1 MAQNPVSAEVVIV
14 GGGIAGCAVAYYLTT
29 LGVRPIVVE
38 RVGIASAASGFAQG
52 GLYLMSGV
60 GLDGPLYPFAVESV
74 RLHHELYPAL
84 KEETG
89 LDTLLASKP
98 VMAAALSDA
107 DVAELQT
114 RQAWQTEKGFTAQW
128 LDEKAVRQLEPGIGP
143 EVLGALVTDD
153 TWVLEG
159 DVLTKALMQA
169 AERRGAE
176 FRIGSVEGLEWE
188 GDSVTGVRLTD
199 GVIACSNV
207 VLAMGPWSANLKAW
221 IGVDVPVQPIKGEIL
236 RLRTGSPPM
245 QPHITWQNSYMV
257 KKPDRLL
264 WTGTTEDEA
273 GFDKEPTES
282 AVQRIMAGA
291 ARIYPAIMDA
301 TIEVH
306 TACLRPVT
314 PDNAPIVG
322 RVPGK
327 HGVYIATGGGRK
339 GIMTG
344 PAIGK
349 SVAELLVHGVTDLP
363 AAPLGLERFQ
373 DPSGL

>member
-1 MAQNPVSAEVVIV
+1 
-14 GGGIAGCAVAYYLTT
+14 
-29 LGVRPIVVE
+29 
-38 RVGIASAASGFAQG
+38 
-52 GLYLMSGV
+52 
-60 GLDGPLYPFAVESV
+60 
-74 RLHHELYPAL
+74 
-84 KEETG
+84 
-89 LDTLLASKP
+89 
-98 VMAAALSDA
+98 
-107 DVAELQT
+107 
-114 RQAWQTEKGFTAQW
+114 
-128 LDEKAVRQLEPGIGP
+128 
-143 EVLGALVTDD
+143 
-153 TWVLEG
+153 
-159 DVLTKALMQA
+159 
-169 AERRGAE
+169 
-176 FRIGSVEGLEWE
+176 
-188 GDSVTGVRLTD
+188 
-199 GVIACSNV
+199 
-207 VLAMGPWSANLKAW
+207 
-221 IGVDVPVQPIKGEIL
+221 
-236 RLRTGSPPM
+236 
-245 QPHITWQNSYMV
+245 MV
-257 KKPDRLL
+257 KKPDGLL

>member
-1 MAQNPVSAEVVIV
+1 V

-29 LGVRPIVVE
+29 LGVRPIVAE

-52 GLYLMSGV
+52 GLYLMSGA

-74 RLHHELYPAL
+74 RLHHELYLAL

-114 RQAWQTEKGFTAQW
+114 RQAWQTGKEFTARW

-199 GVIACSNV
+199 GVIGCSNV
-207 VLAMGPWSANLKAW
+207 VLAMGPWSANLKTW

-236 RLRTGSPPM
+236 RLRMGSPPM
-245 QPHITWQNSYMV
+245 QPHITWQDSYMV
-257 KKPDRLL
+257 KKPDGLL